1 MVGWYIWYNHADR
14 RWQQRLTEAM
24 EKKVTLSP
32 PGLRVAEEKTF
43 DQLVDDSGIAKK
55 PRIRLWKDRIDK
67 KIALG
72 SGGNAA

>member
-1 MVGWYIWYNHADR
+1 MK
-14 RWQQRLTEAM
+14 
-24 EKKVTLSP
+24 KKVTLSP

-43 DQLVDDSGIAKK
+43 DQLVDDSGSAKK

-72 SGGNAA
+72 FGGNPA